1 MAIAYIAFANIVYFR
16 RQIVYQMRFIKFLA
30 KFLRT
35 LELARGELL
44 GMGFFFVAILLYY
57 GQLGYLVSRPDA
69 AQRHAVLRAVYTRFK
84 AAQCFSLFEHTCF
97 FKRCVAILTISLII

>member
-1 MAIAYIAFANIVYFR
+1 MR

-44 GMGFFFVAILLYY
+44 GMGVFFVAILLYY
-57 GQLGYLVSRPDA
+57 GQLGYLVSPPGT
-69 AQRHAVLRAVYTRFK
+69 AQRHAMLRAVYTRFM

-97 FKRCVAILTISLII
+97 FNAVLRY

>member
-1 MAIAYIAFANIVYFR
+1 MP
-16 RQIVYQMRFIKFLA
+16 FIKFLA

-69 AQRHAVLRAVYTRFK
+69 VQRHAVLRAVYTRFYGRTM
-84 AAQCFSLFEHTCF
+84 L
-97 FKRCVAILTISLII
+97 LTIRTHLFLLALCCSTDH